1 MAGGRLFGGSI
12 NEDRGVATLV
22 YGLYLFGL
30 VNGLTILVGLIISY
44 LNRRE
49 AGAALK
55 SHYVFQA
62 GTVWIAAFWLIVGGG
77 MIYGSLSM
85 KQGGLSGGL
94 FLAGWLVCGCV
105 WLWFA
110 ARNVLGL
117 IYLSRREPYPRPR
130 SWLI

>member
-1 MAGGRLFGGSI
+1 MAGRLFGGSL
-12 NEDRGVATLV
+12 NEDRGAATLV

-30 VNGLTILVGLIISY
+30 VNGLTILVGLLISY
-44 LNRRE
+44 LNRPG
-49 AGAALK
+49 AGHGLK
-55 SHYVFQA
+55 SHYIFQA
-62 GTVWIAAFWLIVGGG
+62 RTVWIAAFWLVVGGG
-77 MIYGSLSM
+77 VILAALSM
-85 KQGGLSGGL
+85 KPGGISASLIL
-94 FLAGWLVCGCV
+94 MGWLVCGCI